1 MHLLLAL
8 AFGLIGGLISGPGG
22 FVFGALLGLGAG
34 YIRALQQDV
43 KKLQARLD
51 GVDRPSADQLA
62 PAATQVVPPVPAT
75 VPPTETRS
83 DDPTPA
89 TSTTTDSVATGAQA
103 ARPQPARPRPPSQF
117 EDSIRKLVSALVGFF
132 TTGNLVVRVGVGVLF
147 IGVVFLLVYAYEQSL
162 LGVELRLTGSAIGGI
177 ALVITGWRLRLRADT
192 YGVVLQG
199 AGVGILYL
207 TIFAAASMYDLLDMS
222 AAFSMLVVL
231 VVASSL
237 LAVLQNAQSLAIF
250 SMVGGFLAPVL
261 VSTDMG
267 NHVALFS
274 FYALLNAGILA
285 MAWFRFWRWLN
296 WVGFLFTFAIGA
308 TWGYQFYKPEFFN
321 TTEPFLVLF
330 FAYYLGVSLLFA
342 RRKEVDLKGIVDGTL
357 VFGTPVIAFALQA
370 GLVSDMEFGLAYSA
384 LGAAA
389 TYVLLAL
396 ILQRQD
402 AFSSLLGQSFLALGM
417 VFATLAIPFAFDNQ
431 RWTGAAWALEGAGLL
446 WVGLRQS
453 QALPRIFGML
463 LQLAAAAVFLSH
475 GSADADATVLANSTF
490 FGAVMLSLAGG
501 YTAYQLAARR
511 DILHKFERPAHW
523 VFLAWATLWW
533 FGGFIHELGR
543 YQPSG
548 YGAFD
553 ANNVNEHLFVL
564 LAALTTAGLI
574 LLARTLRWRDALI
587 PGFLLLPMMAI
598 VLLGLDSQWA
608 QKTPFADLGWIAW
621 PAAFASLAWHL
632 NEARDLPRPL
642 PLWHA
647 ATWWFV
653 ALFITWTAV
662 ALTHQAL
669 PETTWVAILWGAVP
683 TLLVVGLLNVKS
695 RARWPL
701 SDHLESYL
709 GWGMA
714 VMIAA
719 LGTWLCFTGIQAADP
734 APLPYIVIMNPMEL
748 THLAIL
754 FVAFIWSGRLNE
766 TLLSSEKKILRIV
779 IAGVGFI
786 WLNLTAARAVHYYG
800 GVAYPI
806 EQLMESDAFQ
816 TTVTILWTVTA
827 LVLMGIGSRRR
838 LRASW
843 VVGASLLG
851 LVVLKLFALDWFNL
865 DVVARIIS
873 FISVGVLMLLIGYL
887 APLPPARKE
896 AQAS

>member
-370 GLVSDMEFGLAYSA
+370 GLVSGMEFGLAYSA

-766 TLLSSEKKILRIV
+766 TLLSSEKKTLRIV